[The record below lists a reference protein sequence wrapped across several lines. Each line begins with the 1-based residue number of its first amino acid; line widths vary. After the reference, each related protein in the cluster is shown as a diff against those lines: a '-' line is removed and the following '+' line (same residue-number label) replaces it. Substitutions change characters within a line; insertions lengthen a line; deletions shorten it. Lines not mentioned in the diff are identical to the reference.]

1 MTHSTDHPEPAN
13 ILLIDDMPNNLRLLS
28 SLLGKQGYKVR
39 SVINGAMGLKAAQ
52 AKPPDLILLDI
63 NMPDLNGYEVCTK
76 LKANEV
82 TQEIP
87 VIFLSA
93 LDDVI
98 DKVRAFQVGGC
109 DYITKPFQIEEV
121 VVRVENQ
128 LQLRQA
134 QKMLAEQNVVL
145 EQEICDRKKIQAS
158 LEDREM
164 QLKQQTERLEAA
176 LTKIQNTQLQL
187 VQSEK
192 MASLGQL
199 VAGIAHEIN
208 NPISFIYGNV
218 HYVNDYLDSLVDTIK
233 MYRKTYPNPT
243 ENIKN
248 FTEEVDLDFVID
260 DLKSMMDSMQ
270 TGVERIHAI
279 VLGLRTFSRLDE
291 ADLKSVDLH
300 EGIESTLLIVQHR
313 LQETN
318 RRPPIQV
325 LKHYGE
331 LPKVTCYSG
340 QLHQVF
346 LHLIENAI
354 DAIEDKNVDLSVSPD
369 FIPSIE
375 IRTESTDDHQII
387 VCFQDNGVG
396 IPDDIK
402 NQIFNPFFTTKSVG
416 QGSGLGL
423 SICYQIIVE
432 QHQGQLTYS
441 PLPDGGSQF
450 KIQIPIHREET
461 TLQARQ

>member
-1 MTHSTDHPEPAN
+1 MNYSTDSPEPAN
-13 ILLIDDMPNNLRLLS
+13 ILLIDDLPNNLRLLS
-28 SLLGKQGYKVR
+28 SLLTKQGYKVR
-39 SVINGAMGLKAAQ
+39 SVINGAMGLKAAR

-63 NMPDLNGYEVCTK
+63 NMPDLNGYQVCEQ
-76 LKANEV
+76 LKETEV
-82 TQEIP
+82 TQDIP

-98 DKVRAFQVGGC
+98 DKVKAFRVGGS

-121 VVRVENQ
+121 VVRVQNQ

-134 QKMLAEQNVVL
+134 QKMLAEQNVIL
-145 EQEICDRKKIQAS
+145 EQEISDRKKIQAS
-158 LEDREM
+158 LEEREIE
-164 QLKQQTERLEAA
+164 LKQQTERLEAA

-218 HYVNDYLDSLVDTIK
+218 HYVNDYLDNLVDTIK
-233 MYRKTYPNPT
+233 IYQKNYPEPT
-243 ENIKN
+243 EDIKT
-248 FTEEVDLDFVID
+248 FTEEIDLDFVID
-260 DLKSMMDSMQ
+260 DLKTMIGSMES
-270 TGVERIHAI
+270 GVERIHGI

-291 ADLKSVDLH
+291 AAIKSVDLH

-313 LQETN
+313 LQETPD
-318 RRPPIQV
+318 RPPIQV

-340 QLHQVF
+340 QIHQVF

-354 DAIEDKNVDLSVSPD
+354 DAIEDKPGETWTSPD
-369 FIPSIE
+369 ALPTLE
-375 IRTESTDDHQII
+375 ISTQLINDHQVQI
-387 VCFQDNGVG
+387 CFKDNGVG
-396 IPDDIK
+396 IKDDIK
-402 NQIFNPFFTTKSVG
+402 TQIFNPFFTTKSVG
-416 QGSGLGL
+416 KGSGLGL

-432 QHQGQLTYS
+432 QHQGELSYS
-441 PLPDGGSQF
+441 RLPDGGSQF
-450 KIQIPIHREET
+450 TLQIPVHCEDT
-461 TLQARQ
+461 M

>member
-1 MTHSTDHPEPAN
+1 MNHPTDHPEPAN

-28 SLLGKQGYKVR
+28 SLLTKQGYKVR

-76 LKANEV
+76 LKAHEV

-93 LDDVI
+93 LDDVL
-98 DKVRAFQVGGC
+98 DKVKAFRVGGS

-121 VVRVENQ
+121 IVRVQNQ
-128 LQLRQA
+128 LQLRKA
-134 QKMLAEQNVVL
+134 QQMLAEQNVVL
-145 EQEICDRKKIQAS
+145 EQEICDRKKIQSS

-187 VQSEK
+187 IQSEK

-218 HYVNDYLDSLVDTIK
+218 HYVNDYLDNLVSTIK
-233 MYRKTYPNPT
+233 MYQKSYPNPT
-243 ENIKN
+243 ENIKD
-248 FTEEVDLDFVID
+248 FTEDIDLDFVID
-260 DLKSMMDSMQ
+260 DLKSMMDSMK

-291 ADLKSVDLH
+291 ADIKSVDLH
-300 EGIESTLLIVQHR
+300 EGIESTLLMVQHR
-313 LQETN
+313 LQETD
-318 RRPPIQV
+318 RHPPIQV
-325 LKHYGE
+325 FKHYGE
-331 LPKVTCYSG
+331 LPSVTCYSG
-340 QLHQVF
+340 QIHQVF

-354 DAIEDKNVDLSVSPD
+354 DAIEDKSFDPSFSED
-369 FIPSIE
+369 FIPTIE
-375 IRTESTDDHQII
+375 IHTESTDDHQVI

-396 IPDDIK
+396 IIDDIK

-441 PLPDGGSQF
+441 ALPEGGSQF
-450 KIQIPIHREET
+450 TIQIPVHRKDES
-461 TLQARQ
+461 

>member
-1 MTHSTDHPEPAN
+1 MNHSTDYPEPAN

-28 SLLGKQGYKVR
+28 SLLTKQGYKVR

-63 NMPDLNGYEVCTK
+63 NMPDLNGYQVCEQ
-76 LKANEV
+76 LKQNPV

-87 VIFLSA
+87 VIFLTA

-98 DKVRAFQVGGC
+98 DKVKAFRVGGS

-121 VVRVENQ
+121 VVRVQNQ

-145 EQEICDRKKIQAS
+145 EQEICDRKKIQTS
-158 LEDREM
+158 LEEREI
-164 QLKQQTERLEAA
+164 QLKEQTQRLEAA
-176 LTKIQNTQLQL
+176 LTEIQNTQLQL

-218 HYVNDYLDSLVDTIK
+218 HYLNDYLDNLVDTIK
-233 MYRKTYPNPT
+233 IYQKNYPEPT
-243 ENIKN
+243 EDIQT
-248 FTEEVDLDFVID
+248 FIQDIDLDFVMD
-260 DLKSMMDSMQ
+260 DLRTMIASMQ
-270 TGVERIHAI
+270 SGVERIHGI
-279 VLGLRTFSRLDE
+279 VLGLRIFSRLDE
-291 ADLKSVDLH
+291 AEIKSVDLH
-300 EGIESTLLIVQHR
+300 EGLESTLLIVQHR
-313 LQETN
+313 LQQSD
-318 RRPPIQV
+318 RRPAIQV
-325 LKHYGE
+325 IKHYGD
-331 LPKVTCYSG
+331 LPQVTCYSG
-340 QLHQVF
+340 QIHQVF

-354 DAIEDKNVDLSVSPD
+354 DALEDKSLESSTSPD
-369 FIPSIE
+369 AIPTLE
-375 IRTESTDDHQII
+375 ITTELIDNHQ
-387 VCFQDNGVG
+387 VTVSFKDNGAG

-402 NQIFNPFFTTKSVG
+402 TQIFNPFFTTKSVG
-416 QGSGLGL
+416 KGSGLGL

-432 QHQGQLTYS
+432 QHQGQLSYV

-450 KIQIPIHREET
+450 TLQIPVHREV
-461 TLQARQ
+461 RGG

>member
-1 MTHSTDHPEPAN
+1 MNHSTDTLEPAN

-28 SLLGKQGYKVR
+28 SLLSKQGYKVR

-76 LKANEV
+76 LKEHEI

-98 DKVRAFQVGGC
+98 DKVKAFRVGGS

-121 VVRVENQ
+121 LVRVQNQ

-134 QKMLAEQNVVL
+134 QKMLGQQNVLL

-158 LEDREM
+158 LEERETE
-164 QLKQQTERLEAA
+164 LKQQTERLEAA
-176 LTKIQNTQLQL
+176 LTKIQKTQLQL

-208 NPISFIYGNV
+208 NPISFIYGNL
-218 HYVNDYLDSLVDTIK
+218 HYVKDYLDNLVDTIK
-233 MYRKTYPNPT
+233 IYQKNYPEPT
-243 ENIKN
+243 ENIKD
-248 FTEEVDLDFVID
+248 FTEGIDLDFVID
-260 DLKSMMDSMQ
+260 DLKTMITSMES
-270 TGVERIHAI
+270 GVERIHGI

-291 ADLKSVDLH
+291 AAIKSVDLH
-300 EGIESTLLIVQHR
+300 EGLESTLLIVQHR
-313 LQETN
+313 LHQTRN
-318 RRPPIQV
+318 RPTIQV
-325 LKHYGE
+325 LKNYGD

-340 QLHQVF
+340 QIHQVF

-354 DAIEDKNVDLSVSPD
+354 DALEDQTFEGLGLDNS
-369 FIPSIE
+369 IPTLE
-375 IRTESTDDHQII
+375 ISTHLMDNEQVQI
-387 VCFQDNGVG
+387 CFKDNGVG
-396 IPDDIK
+396 IPDEIK
-402 NQIFNPFFTTKSVG
+402 TQIFNPFFTTKSVG
-416 QGSGLGL
+416 KGSGLGL

-432 QHQGQLTYS
+432 QHQGQLSYT

-450 KIQIPIHREET
+450 TIQIPIH
-461 TLQARQ
+461 QKWVKS

>member
-1 MTHSTDHPEPAN
+1 MNHSTDHPEPAN

-28 SLLGKQGYKVR
+28 SLLTKQGYKVR

-93 LDDVI
+93 LDDVL
-98 DKVRAFQVGGC
+98 DKVKAFRVGGS

-121 VVRVENQ
+121 IVRVQNQ
-128 LQLRQA
+128 LKLRQA
-134 QKMLAEQNVVL
+134 QQMLAEQNVVL
-145 EQEICDRKKIQAS
+145 EQEIRDRKKIQSS

-187 VQSEK
+187 IQSEK

-218 HYVNDYLDSLVDTIK
+218 HYVNDYLDNLVSTIK
-233 MYRKTYPNPT
+233 MYRTSYPNPT
-243 ENIKN
+243 ENIKD
-248 FTEEVDLDFVID
+248 FTEDIDLDFVID
-260 DLKSMMDSMQ
+260 DLKSMMDSMK

-291 ADLKSVDLH
+291 ADIKSVDLH

-313 LQETN
+313 LQETD
-318 RRPPIQV
+318 RHPPIQV

-331 LPKVTCYSG
+331 LPNVTCYSG
-340 QLHQVF
+340 QIHQVF

-354 DAIEDKNVDLSVSPD
+354 DAIEDKSFDPSLSED
-369 FIPSIE
+369 FMPTIE
-375 IRTESTDDHQII
+375 IRTEFTDDHQVI
-387 VCFQDNGVG
+387 VCFQDNGIG
-396 IPDDIK
+396 IIDDIK

-432 QHQGQLTYS
+432 QHQGQLNYS
-441 PLPDGGSQF
+441 ALPEGGSQF
-450 KIQIPIHREET
+450 TIQIPVHRKDES
-461 TLQARQ
+461 

>member
-1 MTHSTDHPEPAN
+1 MNHSTDHPEPAN

-28 SLLGKQGYKVR
+28 SLLTKQGYKVR

-93 LDDVI
+93 LDDVL
-98 DKVRAFQVGGC
+98 DKVKAFRVGGS

-121 VVRVENQ
+121 IVRVQNQ
-128 LQLRQA
+128 LKLRQA
-134 QKMLAEQNVVL
+134 QQMLAEQNVVL
-145 EQEICDRKKIQAS
+145 EQEICDRKKIQSS

-187 VQSEK
+187 IQSEK

-218 HYVNDYLDSLVDTIK
+218 HYVNDYLDNLVSTIK
-233 MYRKTYPNPT
+233 MYQTSYPNPT
-243 ENIKN
+243 ENIKD
-248 FTEEVDLDFVID
+248 FTEDIDLDFVID
-260 DLKSMMDSMQ
+260 DLNSMMDSMK
-270 TGVERIHAI
+270 TGVERIHTI

-291 ADLKSVDLH
+291 ADIKSVDLH

-313 LQETN
+313 LQETD
-318 RRPPIQV
+318 RHPPIQV

-331 LPKVTCYSG
+331 LPSVTCYSG
-340 QLHQVF
+340 QIHQVF

-354 DAIEDKNVDLSVSPD
+354 DAIEDKSFDPSLSED
-369 FIPSIE
+369 FMPTIE
-375 IRTESTDDHQII
+375 IRTESTDDHQVI
-387 VCFQDNGVG
+387 VCFQDNGIG
-396 IPDDIK
+396 ISDDIK
-402 NQIFNPFFTTKSVG
+402 NRIFNPFFTTKSVG

-432 QHQGQLTYS
+432 EHQGQLNYS
-441 PLPDGGSQF
+441 ALPEGGSQF
-450 KIQIPIHREET
+450 TIQIPVHREDEI
-461 TLQARQ
+461 